1 MSDRLR
7 VVKFSGGRSSGM
19 MTLRE
24 LPKMKPERGDCV
36 IFCNTSAEHPATY
49 DFVARMREEVE
60 GHGIPMFILEYQ
72 TREVEKRGHW
82 TRRDTFRLAGVDN
95 MKMRGEI
102 FEEMLCTKTI
112 TPSIQRRFCTEK
124 MKLAVDAAF
133 MQHWARR
140 DLTLPMQGNRRPKAD
155 AESIYAA
162 YVAHGGRHPKRDFF
176 RRVEFLL
183 KCPSFRPKQSVQE
196 FTSVPL
202 TDACQADDWTSLV
215 GYRADEPRRVAKM
228 RERNAR
234 FADADGEWCQAP
246 LADAGI
252 TKRRVMEFW
261 ARQDFDL
268 GIDSELGNCV
278 YCFFKFPTQSKSLPR
293 ALKDIPP
300 ELKGTPADINWWV
313 RMEDKY
319 SSRSIDSM
327 QGDGDEKPLGFFMR
341 NSGISYLKIKNGE
354 VRQPADKSALPQLN
368 FPEPC
373 WCTD

>member
-1 MSDRLR
+1 MTERPR

-49 DFVARMREEVE
+49 DFVARMRDEVE
-60 GHGIPMFILEYQ
+60 GQGVPMFILEYQ
-72 TREVEKRGHW
+72 TYEIEKRGHW
-82 TRRDTFRLAGVDN
+82 TRRDTFRLADVDN
-95 MKMRGEI
+95 MKMAGEI

-112 TPSIQRRFCTEK
+112 TPSMRHRFCTTK
-124 MKLAVDAAF
+124 MKAALTAAF
-133 MQHWARR
+133 LRHWAKG
-140 DLTLPMQGNRRPKAD
+140 DSTLPMLGNRFPKAD
-155 AESIYAA
+155 AESVHAA
-162 YVAHGGRHPKRDFF
+162 YVAHGGKHPKHDFI
-176 RRVEFLL
+176 RRIEFMM
-183 KCPSFRPKQSVQE
+183 KCPAFRPKQTIQD

-202 TDACQADDWTSLV
+202 TDACQIEEWTSLI

-234 FADADGEWCQAP
+234 FADADGEWCEAP

-252 TKRRVMEFW
+252 TKQRVMEFW
-261 ARQDFDL
+261 GKQDFDL

-278 YCFFKFPTQSKSLPR
+278 YCFFKFPTQAESLPR
-293 ALKDIPP
+293 ALKNTPP
-300 ELKGTPADINWWV
+300 ELKGTPTDIDWWV
-313 RMEDKY
+313 RMEEKY
-319 SSRSIDSM
+319 SSRSIQSM
-327 QGDGDEKPLGFFMR
+327 EGDGDDPPLGFFLR

-354 VRQPADKSALPQLN
+354 VRQPVDKADLPQLK

-373 WCTD
+373 ECTD